1 MFAQLQA
8 GYPNPTV
15 SLHIYSVADD
25 ASIMVNHN
33 STVVGITAVGDD
45 AIDFADNDRLI
56 SQVVWTTTTHE
67 HLVYKQTNRVQDH
80 EKTIIVTLP
89 ATGKT
94 TAEAM
99 TSKVT
104 KEYEPKDGGWV
115 EVDQN
120 IQFLAPQGKND
131 ESKYI
136 DIADNGDGYMHLAMY
151 SVDGNVEPTWLTY
164 GTWEVVGGTVVVDSV
179 KRLM

>member
-1 MFAQLQA
+1 M
-8 GYPNPTV
+8 
-15 SLHIYSVADD
+15 I
-25 ASIMVNHN
+25 
-33 STVVGITAVGDD
+33 
-45 AIDFADNDRLI
+45 
-56 SQVVWTTTTHE
+56 
-67 HLVYKQTNRVQDH
+67 
-80 EKTIIVTLP
+80 
-89 ATGKT
+89 
-94 TAEAM
+94 
-99 TSKVT
+99 SKVT
-104 KEYEPKDGGWV
+104 KEYEPNDGGWV